1 MLESERRD
9 VCGQGRFI
17 IRGAW
22 RSCAEENDAGQEL
35 GMPDVH
41 EPSVQQSHH
50 QRKRGEGR
58 GLEVFLRDRGENQLV
73 ALSPLY
79 SYRHR

>member
-17 IRGAW
+17 IGGAW

-35 GMPDVH
+35 GMPDVRK
-41 EPSVQQSHH
+41 PSVQQSHH
-50 QRKRGEGR
+50 QRKRG
-58 GLEVFLRDRGENQLV
+58 
-73 ALSPLY
+73 
-79 SYRHR
+79 